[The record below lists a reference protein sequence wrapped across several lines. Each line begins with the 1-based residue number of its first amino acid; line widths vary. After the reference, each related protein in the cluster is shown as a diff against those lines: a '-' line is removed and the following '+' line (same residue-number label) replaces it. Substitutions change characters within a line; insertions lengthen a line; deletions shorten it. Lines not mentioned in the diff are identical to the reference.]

1 MSKPNPFSRT
11 PEQIAIDDEI
21 KRQYPSCASL
31 DPLAESVG
39 LTVTQ
44 VRNRA
49 AKLGLKRK
57 RKRTGKETAGM
68 VYRIKKAHDLKG
80 DGYAVGFIAEVLGVT
95 VQSIYNYLRVKK

>member
-31 DPLAESVG
+31 DPLAASVG

-57 RKRTGKETAGM
+57 RTGKKTAGLI
-68 VYRIKKAHDLKG
+68 YRIKKAHDLKR